1 LALTDR
7 FASNGS
13 SGYRPGGG
21 PRAFSPRRYLRYLG
35 LMNTKRFRNKML
47 KAATKD
53 IEGRQRQL
61 ERRSKDR
68 PGHEQSL
75 GDSRSGRRVADRR
88 DGIQMRHDAAPL
100 GREPVG
106 QGGCPQNTRADRLRP
121 VLTAD
126 SSLDVVADATLQ
138 ASDKSVQPLASMA
151 NG

>member
-1 LALTDR
+1 MALTDR

-61 ERRSKDR
+61 ELLRNVEAKIVRATSKALET
-68 PGHEQSL
+68 PEAAAEWPIAGTVSKCGMTPLHLAASP
-75 GDSRSGRRVADRR
+75 SGR
-88 DGIQMRHDAAPL
+88 AA
-100 GREPVG
+100 
-106 QGGCPQNTRADRLRP
+106 
-121 VLTAD
+121 VLKILELID
-126 SSLDVVADATLQ
+126 YVLF
-138 ASDKSVQPLASMA
+138 
-151 NG
+151 